1 MKKILSLLLTLV
13 LCLSCGS
20 TAFAITPAASGEE
33 LADTVL
39 ISEKTLSLVPADK
52 TAHSVFG
59 QGLAARLQ
67 NASPDEYDSVINQYF
82 AANPN
87 PVFDSVLDV
96 VSENQVK
103 KDTLRLK
110 TSSAFRADYEEVFTI
125 NDSTTLTVTPTY
137 VVVSVLDVRDNSN
150 VTVNATKATSSK
162 SGTCSETYYGL
173 VGNKLFTLTVECTF
187 YYNGSSAWYKSGFD
201 YYYTKGF
208 LSIWQVSNWKGWKEA
223 SGTSYKAY
231 CSGNFHFGLEYEGN
245 GLVIQDFYCKNTLT
259 CSKDGKITT
268 AATHS

>member
-1 MKKILSLLLTLV
+1 MKKVLSLLLTLV

-20 TAFAITPAASGEE
+20 TAFASSPPASGRE

-39 ISEKTLSLVPADK
+39 ISEKTLSLDPADK

-67 NASPDEYDSVINQYF
+67 IASPAEYDSIINQYF

-87 PVFDSVLDV
+87 PVFDSVLDIIDG
-96 VSENQVK
+96 NQAEEK
-103 KDTLRLK
+103 TLRLK
-110 TSSAFRADYEEVFTI
+110 TSAALRADYEENFTI
-125 NDSTTLTVTPTY
+125 NDSTTLTVAPTY
-137 VVVSVLDVRDNSN
+137 IMVSVLDVRENPD
-150 VTVNATKATSSK
+150 VAINATKATSSK

-173 VGNKLFTLTVECTF
+173 AGNKLFTLTVECTF
-187 YYNGSSAWYKSGFD
+187 NYNGSSAWYKSGFD

-223 SGTSYKAY
+223 SGSSYKAY

-259 CSKDGKITT
+259 CSKNGTISKYT
-268 AATHS
+268 SCS

>member
-20 TAFAITPAASGEE
+20 TAFAITPAASGGE
-33 LADTVL
+33 LADTVF

-67 NASPDEYDSVINQYF
+67 NASPAEYDSVINQYF

-87 PVFDSVLDV
+87 PVFDSVLDIIDGKQAG
-96 VSENQVK
+96 EK
-103 KDTLRLK
+103 TLRLK
-110 TSSAFRADYEEVFTI
+110 TSSAFRTDYEEVFTI
-125 NDSTTLTVTPTY
+125 NDRTTLTVTPTY
-137 VVVSVLDVRDNSN
+137 VVVSILDTRDNPD
-150 VTVNATKATSSK
+150 VAVNATKATSSK
-162 SGTCSETYYGL
+162 SGTCTKTYYGL

-201 YYYTKGF
+201 YYYTKGV

-223 SGTSYKAY
+223 SGTSYN
-231 CSGNFHFGLEYEGN
+231 SFQRSQR
-245 GLVIQDFYCKNTLT
+245 I
-259 CSKDGKITT
+259 
-268 AATHS
+268 

>member
-20 TAFAITPAASGEE
+20 TAFAITPAASGGE
-33 LADTVL
+33 LADTVF
-39 ISEKTLSLVPADK
+39 ISEKT
-52 TAHSVFG
+52 

-67 NASPDEYDSVINQYF
+67 NASPAEYDSVINQYF

-87 PVFDSVLDV
+87 PVFDSVLDIIDGKQAG
-96 VSENQVK
+96 EK
-103 KDTLRLK
+103 TLRLK
-110 TSSAFRADYEEVFTI
+110 TSSAFRTDYEEVFTI
-125 NDSTTLTVTPTY
+125 NDRTTLTVTPTY
-137 VVVSVLDVRDNSN
+137 VVVSILDTRDNPD
-150 VTVNATKATSSK
+150 VAVNATKATSSK
-162 SGTCSETYYGL
+162 SGTCTKTYYGL

-201 YYYTKGF
+201 YYYTKGV

-268 AATHS
+268 SATHS